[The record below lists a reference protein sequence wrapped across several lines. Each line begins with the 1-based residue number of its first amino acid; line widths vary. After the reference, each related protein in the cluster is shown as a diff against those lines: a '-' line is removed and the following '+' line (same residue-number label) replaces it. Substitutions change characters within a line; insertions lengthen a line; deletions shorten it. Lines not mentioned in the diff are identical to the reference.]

1 VEFRLLGSLEVVADG
16 TVAQL
21 GSPKQRALLAV
32 LLLHPGELIPSER
45 LIELLWPED
54 PPRTAAHSI
63 QIYVSELRKSL
74 DRIGSGEVI
83 RTRPPGYLLD
93 TRPETVDAWR
103 FERLVRDGLRK
114 IEEGDAEAGRR
125 TLREALA
132 LWRGPALSDFAYDEF
147 AQPHIRRLN
156 DLHLDAVEAFA
167 AVALEG
173 GNVASVVS
181 LLEAA
186 VREDPLR
193 ERSRELLMLSLY
205 RSGRHAEALRTFEAL
220 RVQLRD
226 ELGVD
231 PSPPVRRLYDRILLH
246 DPALLPERGERG
258 IEGTTRNPFKGLR
271 SFRERD
277 AGDFFGR
284 DLLVRQMAERLGHGH
299 RLISL
304 VGPSGS
310 GKSSVVAAGLIPR
323 LRAASVDAAGQDW
336 RVVMVTPG
344 VSPLR
349 EAQEALRFSGE
360 GGGRPGAARLPSS
373 DTAATAPRTDALVPP
388 DLLLD
393 GPLLLVIDQFELVF
407 ELADEGAASRFL
419 SAIAAAARQL
429 PGQLA
434 LVLTLRAD
442 YYDRPLLH
450 SAFAEVFIPS
460 VINVAPMTPDEIEQ
474 AIVAPAQCVGV
485 GVEPSLL
492 AELVADTA
500 NRPGSLPLLQYALTE
515 LFDQRTEPMLTQA
528 GYRAIGG
535 LRGLLSRRAE
545 ELYLGMSPE
554 AQHAAMQVFLRLVRS
569 GRGPADSHRRL
580 LLSELTDIGIDP
592 VVLSEL
598 LTTFGRHRLLTFDR
612 EAASGQATVEIAHEA
627 LLVEWERLAGWIDRH
642 RTALKRHTSLAVAA
656 EEWEL
661 AGRHADY
668 LLAGSRLFEFEGWLK
683 GGVLQLTSS
692 ERQFLEASASRQRL
706 QDEEREA
713 HASVERR
720 LVWRARTTLVGLV
733 ASVVLLGGVA
743 AYGLMSGFGSPS
755 QTVALFWWGGD
766 LMWDQLETGFDRGV
780 TEFGFTAKKI
790 ELVELGDL
798 NAVWEDE
805 LRRLS
810 DGGVDVIFVFDGRAE
825 DLDRIAADYP
835 NVRYVLLDQV
845 GRAPNVAYLPFADA
859 EGAFMAGAA
868 AALTTRTGTIGFVGG
883 TEWDVIWRLQAGYEA
898 GARAADPQ
906 VRVLTE
912 YLTAGFDF
920 GGFHD
925 AAGAEEAARRMYAD
939 GADVVFHAAG
949 SAGLGVFEAAYSV
962 SRSTGQHV
970 WAIGVDSDEHET
982 VLRLPG
988 VMRPE
993 RWQPHI
999 LTSVEKRM
1007 DTAVYDVLRDL
1018 ANGSFAPGRH
1028 QLDLASGHLGLS
1040 YSGGY
1045 LDELRAELE
1054 SLEAAVIRDE
1064 IKVPCL
1070 PEGLPATRLTQP
1082 LPEYCPEAGGIES
1095 P

>member
-1 VEFRLLGSLEVVADG
+1 VEFRLLGSLEVVASG
-16 TVAQL
+16 TVAPL

-63 QIYVSELRKSL
+63 QIYISELRKSL
-74 DRIGSGEVI
+74 DRIGSAGVI
-83 RTRPPGYLLD
+83 RTRPPGYMLD
-93 TRPETVDAWR
+93 ARPETIDAWR

-114 IEEGDAEAGRR
+114 IEEADAEAGRR

-132 LWRGPALSDFAYDEF
+132 LWRGPALADFAYDEF

-156 DLHLDAVEAFA
+156 DLHLYAVEAFA
-167 AVALEG
+167 AAALEG
-173 GNVASVVS
+173 GNVSSVVP

-186 VREDPLR
+186 IREDPLR
-193 ERSRELLMLSLY
+193 ERSRELLMLGLY
-205 RSGRHAEALRTFEAL
+205 RSGRHADALRTFEAL

-246 DPALLPERGERG
+246 DPALLPERSEGSV
-258 IEGTTRNPFKGLR
+258 EGTTRNPFKGLR
-271 SFRERD
+271 PFREPD

-284 DLLVRQMAERLGHGH
+284 GLLVGQMTERLAAGH

-323 LRAASVDAAGQDW
+323 LRAGSAGPAGQAW
-336 RVVMVTPG
+336 RVVLVTPG

-349 EAQEALRFSGE
+349 EAQDALRLSAAA
-360 GGGRPGAARLPSS
+360 GGRPGGGPPEPDAS
-373 DTAATAPRTDALVPP
+373 ATAPHTDALVAPALP
-388 DLLLD
+388 GD
-393 GPLLLVIDQFELVF
+393 GPMLLVIDQFELVF
-407 ELADEGAASRFL
+407 ELADEGLASQFL
-419 SAIAAAARQL
+419 SAIASAARGAQGRL
-429 PGQLA
+429 SM
-434 LVLTLRAD
+434 VLTLRAD

-460 VINVAPMTPDEIEQ
+460 VINVAPMTAEELEQ
-474 AIVAPAQCVGV
+474 AIVAPAQRVGV
-485 GVEPSLL
+485 GVEPALL

-515 LFDQRTEPMLTQA
+515 LFDQRTGAMLSRA
-528 GYRAIGG
+528 GYGAIGG

-554 AQHAAMQVFLRLVRS
+554 AQQAAMQVFLRLVRS

-592 VVLSEL
+592 VVLSEI

-612 EAASGQATVEIAHEA
+612 EATSGQATVEIAHEA
-627 LLVEWERLAGWIDRH
+627 LLVEWQRLAGWIDRH
-642 RTALKRHTSLAVAA
+642 RAALRRHTSLAAA
-656 EEWEL
+656 TEEWEL
-661 AGRHADY
+661 AGRHVDY
-668 LLAGSRLFEFEGWLK
+668 LLAGSRLAEFDGWLH
-683 GGVLQLTSS
+683 GGVLRLTGS
-692 ERQFLEASASRQRL
+692 ERQYLEASTSRQRH
-706 QDEEREA
+706 QEGEREA
-713 HASVERR
+713 RAGLERR
-720 LVWRARTTLVGLV
+720 LVWRARTTLVGLLV
-733 ASVVLLGGVA
+733 SVVLLGGLL
-743 AYGLMSGFGSPS
+743 AYGLMSGFAPPS
-755 QTVALFWWGGD
+755 QTVALYWWGGD
-766 LMWDQLETGFDRGV
+766 LIWDQLETGFDRGV
-780 TEFGFTAKKI
+780 TEFGFAAKKV

-798 NAVWEDE
+798 DAIWEAE

-810 DGGVDVIFVFDGRAE
+810 DEGIAVIFVFDGLAE
-825 DLDRIAADYP
+825 DLDRIAADYL

-845 GRAPNVAYLPFADA
+845 GSAPNVAYLPFADA

-868 AALTTRTGTIGFVGG
+868 AALTTRTGTVGFVGG
-883 TEWDVIWRLQAGYEA
+883 TEWDVIWRLQAGYET

-920 GGFHD
+920 GGFQD
-925 AAGAEEAARRMYAD
+925 ATGAEEAARRMYAD

-962 SRSTGQHV
+962 SRSTGRHV
-970 WAIGVDSDEHET
+970 WAIGVDSDQHES

-988 VMRPE
+988 VIRAE

-1007 DTAVYDVLRDL
+1007 DTAVYDVLQDL

-1045 LDELRAELE
+1045 LDELRADLEL
-1054 SLEAAVIRDE
+1054 LKAAVVRGE
-1064 IKVPCL
+1064 IQVPCL
-1070 PEGLPATRLTQP
+1070 PDDKAATALTQP
-1082 LPEYCPEAGGIES
+1082 FPAYCPESDGMEGS
-1095 P
+1095 

>member
-1 VEFRLLGSLEVVADG
+1 MEYRLLGSLEVVADG
-16 TVAQL
+16 TVAEL

-32 LLLHPGELIPSER
+32 LLLHPGELVPSER

-74 DRIGSGEVI
+74 DRVGSGGVI
-83 RTRPPGYLLD
+83 RTRPPGYMLD
-93 TRPETVDAWR
+93 ALPETIDAWR
-103 FERLVRDGLRK
+103 FEHLVRDGLRNM
-114 IEEGDAEAGRR
+114 EEGDAEAGRR

-132 LWRGPALSDFAYDEF
+132 LWRGPALSEFAYDEF

-167 AVALEG
+167 AAALEG
-173 GNVASVVS
+173 GNVSSVVP

-193 ERSRELLMLSLY
+193 ERSRELLMLGLY
-205 RSGRHAEALRTFEAL
+205 RSGRPADALRTFEAL

-246 DPALLPERGERG
+246 DPALLPERS
-258 IEGTTRNPFKGLR
+258 EGRVEVTTRNPFKGLR
-271 SFRERD
+271 PFREHD

-284 DLLVRQMAERLGHGH
+284 DLLVDQVAERFAGGH

-323 LRAASVDAAGQDW
+323 LRDGSVELAGRGW
-336 RVVMVTPG
+336 RVVLVTPG

-349 EAQEALRFSGE
+349 EAQDALRLSGAT
-360 GGGRPGAARLPSS
+360 GGLAGAASPGS
-373 DTAATAPRTDALVPP
+373 DASGTAPRTDALVPP
-388 DLLLD
+388 DLPGD
-393 GPLLLVIDQFELVF
+393 GPVLLVIDQFELVF
-407 ELADEGAASRFL
+407 ELADEETASRFL
-419 SAIAAAARQL
+419 KAIAAAARQPQGRL
-429 PGQLA
+429 SI
-434 LVLTLRAD
+434 VLTLRAD

-450 SAFAEVFIPS
+450 PAFAEVFIPS
-460 VINVAPMTPDEIEQ
+460 VINVAPMTAEELEQ
-474 AIVAPAQCVGV
+474 AIVAPAEHVGV
-485 GVEPSLL
+485 AVEPALL

-515 LFDQRTEPMLTQA
+515 LFDQRTGAVLTRA
-528 GYRAIGG
+528 GYGAIGG

-554 AQHAAMQVFLRLVRS
+554 AQQSAMQVFLRLVRS

-592 VVLSEL
+592 VVLSEI

-642 RTALKRHTSLAVAA
+642 RAALKRHTSLAAA
-656 EEWEL
+656 SEEWEL
-661 AGRHADY
+661 AGRHVDY
-668 LLAGSRLFEFEGWLK
+668 LLAGSRLAEFDGWLQ

-692 ERQFLEASASRQRL
+692 ERQFLEASTARQR
-706 QDEEREA
+706 QQEEEREA
-713 HASVERR
+713 RAGLERR
-720 LVWRARTTLVGLV
+720 LVWRARTTLVGLFV
-733 ASVVLLGGVA
+733 SVVLLGGA
-743 AYGLMSGFGSPS
+743 LAYGLMSGFGAPS
-755 QTVALFWWGGD
+755 QTVGLYWWGGD
-766 LMWDQLETGFDRGV
+766 LMWDQLEAGFDRGV
-780 TEFGFTAKKI
+780 SEFGFAAKKV

-798 NAVWEDE
+798 NAIWEEE

-810 DGGVDVIFVFDGRAE
+810 DEGIDVIFVFDGLAE

-845 GRAPNVAYLPFADA
+845 GSAPNVAYLPFADA

-868 AALTTRTGTIGFVGG
+868 AALTTRTGAIGFVGG

-898 GARAADPQ
+898 GARAADPE
-906 VRVLTE
+906 VRVLIE
-912 YLTAGFDF
+912 YLTTGFDF
-920 GGFHD
+920 GGFQD
-925 AAGAEEAARRMYAD
+925 AKGAEEAARRMYGV

-949 SAGLGVFEAAYSV
+949 SAGLGVFEAAYGV
-962 SRSTGQHV
+962 SRSTGRHV
-970 WAIGVDSDEHET
+970 WAIGVDSDQYET

-988 VMRPE
+988 VMRAE

-1028 QLDLASGHLGLS
+1028 ELDLASGHLGLS

-1045 LDELRAELE
+1045 LDELRADLE
-1054 SLEAAVIRDE
+1054 SLEAAVIRGE
-1064 IKVPCL
+1064 IEVPCL
-1070 PEGLPATRLTQP
+1070 PEGMPATMLTQP
-1082 LPEYCPEAGGIES
+1082 FPAYCPEAGGIEG